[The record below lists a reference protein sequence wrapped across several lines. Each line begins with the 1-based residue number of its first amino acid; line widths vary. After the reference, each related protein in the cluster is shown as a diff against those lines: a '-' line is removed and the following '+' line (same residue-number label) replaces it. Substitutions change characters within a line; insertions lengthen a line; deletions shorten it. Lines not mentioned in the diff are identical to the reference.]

1 MTRAKRT
8 QRDRARPVGRRKRS
22 GVALLEALIAISMII
37 VFFGG
42 TVFFHNVYVAKARA
56 LRDARTQAWLATEKS
71 CEGGG
76 RGTGSEVARV
86 PTTYQ
91 RWSGPELALSA
102 KHEMSCNERNSEH
115 KDIWAVFEWA
125 GVADEMSSF
134 GQQIISAI
142 F

>member
-1 MTRAKRT
+1 MAQAKR
-8 QRDRARPVGRRKRS
+8 GRRTRS
-22 GVALLEALIAISMII
+22 GVALVEALIAVSMIT
-37 VFFGG
+37 VFFAG

-56 LRDARTQAWLATEKS
+56 LRDARSQAWLATEQS
-71 CEGGG
+71 CEGDG

-102 KHEMSCNERNSEH
+102 RHEMRCNERSSEH

-142 F
+142 FELARESR

>member
-1 MTRAKRT
+1 MARANGS
-8 QRDRARPVGRRKRS
+8 QRARSVGRRKRS
-22 GVALLEALIAISMII
+22 GVALVEALIAISMIT
-37 VFFGG
+37 VFFAG
-42 TVFFHNVYVAKARA
+42 TVFFHEVYVAKTRA
-56 LRDARTQAWLATEKS
+56 LRAARTQAWLATERS

-76 RGTGSEVARV
+76 RGAGSEVARV
-86 PTTYQ
+86 PTMYQ
-91 RWSGPELALSA
+91 RWSGPELGLSA
-102 KHEMSCNERNSEH
+102 RHEMSCNERNSEH